1 MDPKHMIPLAA
12 GVSAALPRVFRID
25 LHDIAGLAARG
36 FKGSPKRIV
45 FDPRASPSG
54 ARGICPMTFF

>member
-12 GVSAALPRVFRID
+12 GVSAALPRVFRND

-36 FKGSPKRIV
+36 FKGSPKR
-45 FDPRASPSG
+45 FAARPRALPFG
-54 ARGICPMTFF
+54 AR